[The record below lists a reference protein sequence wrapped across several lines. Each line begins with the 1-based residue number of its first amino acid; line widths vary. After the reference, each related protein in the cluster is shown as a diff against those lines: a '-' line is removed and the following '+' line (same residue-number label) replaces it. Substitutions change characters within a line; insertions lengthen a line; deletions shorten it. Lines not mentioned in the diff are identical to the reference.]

1 MPTASTLSQTVPF
14 FDLQRQGR
22 RHLPDWERAIGQ
34 VLSRGDFILGQAVED
49 FERDFA
55 EYLGTRHA
63 VGVGNGLDALRLSL
77 TALEIGPGAEVIV
90 PANTFIATALAVTG
104 VGAKPVFVDCDPY
117 TYNLCPDRVAAAITS
132 RTRAIIPVHL
142 MGLPAP
148 MQEIG
153 ALAEKHSLHIVED
166 VAHAPGATYHGKAC
180 GSLGDAGCFSF
191 YPSKNLGALGDGGA
205 VATNDDLLA
214 QRLRLLRNY
223 GQEQRY
229 MHTVLGLNSRLD
241 TLQAAVLR
249 QKLPLLD
256 QWNAART
263 RLVAHYKQRL
273 EGIGDLTFQRVPAH
287 STHVFHLLVVE
298 TSQRDPLMRH
308 LATKGIETRVHYP
321 LPLPFQPA
329 FADLGHQPGDFP
341 VAQQLAQAMLSLP
354 LFPEMEEDEVESV
367 CDVIENWFAI
377 GAARNE

>member
-1 MPTASTLSQTVPF
+1 MPTTSTLSQTVPF

-22 RHLPDWERAIGQ
+22 RHLPDWERAIGE

-55 EYLGTRHA
+55 EYLGTRHV

-104 VGAKPVFVDCDPY
+104 VGAKPVFVDCDPH

-142 MGLPAP
+142 MGLPVP

-153 ALAEKHSLHIVED
+153 ALAEKHSLHMVED
-166 VAHAPGATYHGKAC
+166 VAHAPGATYRGKAC
-180 GSLGDAGCFSF
+180 GSLGAAGCFSF

-205 VATNDDLLA
+205 VATNDDRLA

-249 QKLPLLD
+249 QKLPLLG

-263 RLVAHYKQRL
+263 HHVAHYQQRL
-273 EGIGDLTFQRVPAH
+273 EGIGDLTFQRVPEH
-287 STHVFHLLVVE
+287 STHVFHLLVLE

-308 LATKGIETRVHYP
+308 LTAKGIETRVHYP

-329 FADLGHQPGDFP
+329 FAALGHQPGDFP
-341 VAQQLAQAMLSLP
+341 VAQQLARTMLSLP
-354 LFPEMEEDEVESV
+354 LFPEMEEDEVEYV
-367 CDVIENWFAI
+367 CDAIEHWFAS
-377 GAARNE
+377 GAAQNE